1 MLELW
6 EVEDRKRVE
15 QPGDDMLAALAR
27 NPGLTVA
34 GAETREH
41 LRATADEA
49 FRLTLFDLV
58 GVAAILGT
66 GRNIERIGQADI
78 ETTGE
83 IKIDRGL
90 LVPQRAG
97 KELGRDRKSTR
108 LNSRH

>member
-1 MLELW
+1 MLVARRETGAQLVGEVGIEL
-6 EVEDRKRVE
+6 EI
-15 QPGDDMLAALAR
+15 AR
-27 NPGLTVA
+27 PVVTRLVDLVA

-90 LVPQRAG
+90 L
-97 KELGRDRKSTR
+97 DRKSTR
-108 LNSRH
+108 LNSSH